1 MQFGSLPSVKR
12 RRFSLC
18 YRIRQA
24 ERSGMDPW
32 EIGPLLDKPRD
43 RLAGPNVVFFHVL
56 GAASSGLMLLQGVVL
71 LDIEV

>member
-1 MQFGSLPSVKR
+1 MVQLVLSYQAGRKKWHGSLENWT
-12 RRFSLC
+12 
-18 YRIRQA
+18 IA
-24 ERSGMDPW
+24 
-32 EIGPLLDKPRD
+32 KPRD